1 MSAPLLKRVGSTA
14 PACLEDFL
22 LIMAKNIEAS
32 LIQGGAEPG
41 KDYSI
46 RDLYSWAMPFAI
58 ESFKNGTL
66 TFASEDF

>member
-1 MSAPLLKRVGSTA
+1 MSEPLLKRVGKTS
-14 PACLEDFL
+14 PKCLEDFL

-46 RDLYSWAMPFAI
+46 RDLYSWAMPFAM
-58 ESFKNGTL
+58 ESFNSGNL